1 MRKRNI
7 WGLVVVAVIVVVAL
21 GYSGIQPFSTYKDN
35 VVSFINQKSSS
46 IPNPLSKQV
55 ATVHDIFVGFTLSL
69 CVEVQPTNQAQA
81 NMPYKVQLF
90 EKGNLR
96 ATQTVTFNQPQ
107 INVGDMLLVYF
118 PLTRD
123 EVNAYNGRD
132 LSNVFSAKVIP

>member
-1 MRKRNI
+1 MNKKSVL
-7 WGLVVVAVIVVVAL
+7 GLVTAAVVIVLFLSYA
-21 GYSGIQPFSTYKDN
+21 GIQPFATYKDN
-35 VVSFINQKSSS
+35 VVSFVNQKATN

-81 NMPYKVQLF
+81 NIPYKVQLF

-96 ATQTVTFNQPQ
+96 ATSTVIFNQPQ
-107 INVGDMLLVYF
+107 INVGDMVLVYF
-118 PLTRD
+118 PLSRD

-132 LSNVFSAKVIP
+132 LSNVFSAKVS